1 MEEISAVS
9 NINSE
14 NIDFSML
21 ALFMSAD
28 YVVKSVII
36 ILIIASL
43 YSWSIIIT
51 KLLRL
56 RQLKQM
62 EKEFEEIFW
71 SGNSFEDLYE
81 TLNFNKLDPK
91 SKIFCSAI
99 SEWKKSKSNLNSEI
113 DTNISSLK
121 DRMQRSMII
130 SFNKESEILEKNLT
144 FLATS
149 GSTAPFI
156 GLFGTVWGIMNS
168 FKSIAVAQNTNLS
181 VVAPGIAE
189 ALFATALG
197 LFVAI
202 PAVVAYNKISSDLSK
217 YFVSLETFMDEF
229 TTIFFRQLEKKT
241 IDKYKY

>member
-1 MEEISAVS
+1 MEDINVINNVISES
-9 NINSE
+9 S
-14 NIDFSML
+14 DFSML
-21 ALFMSAD
+21 SLFLQAD

-36 ILIIASL
+36 ILVLSSL
-43 YSWSIIIT
+43 YSWNVIISKIM
-51 KLLRL
+51 RI
-56 RQLKQM
+56 RQLINQ

-81 TLNFNKLDPK
+81 TLNFNNLDPK
-91 SKIFCSAI
+91 SKIFCAAI
-99 SEWKKSKSNLNSEI
+99 SEWKKSKINSADENNFSI
-113 DTNISSLK
+113 NNLK
-121 DRMQRSMII
+121 DRMQRSMTVM
-130 SFNKESEILEKNLT
+130 FNKEVEIIEKNLT
-144 FLATS
+144 FLATA

-217 YFVSLETFMDEF
+217 YFISLETFMDEF
-229 TTIFFRQLEKKT
+229 TTIFFRQLEKR
-241 IDKYKY
+241 